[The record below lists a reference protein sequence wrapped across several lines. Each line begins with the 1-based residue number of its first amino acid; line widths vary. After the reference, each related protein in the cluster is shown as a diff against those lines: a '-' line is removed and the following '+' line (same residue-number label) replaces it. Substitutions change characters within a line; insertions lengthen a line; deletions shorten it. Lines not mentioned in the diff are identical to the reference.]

1 MQDGARLRAQQHRGM
16 AAEFR
21 LLAEVEPVASLRRH
35 LQKLAAQR
43 DDAATDLETPQPNE
57 HRDPGTALG

>member
-1 MQDGARLRAQQHRGM
+1 M
-16 AAEFR
+16 AAEYR

-43 DDAATDLETPQPNE
+43 DEAATDLETPQANE
-57 HRDPGTALG
+57 HGDPGAALG